1 MHRIY
6 AVMVALLLV
15 ALAAC
20 RSSQAGSGNGAPSRS
35 STPAPAASPAPS
47 GDLTIYAALTQENG
61 DAMAKAFAAAF
72 PAVHTTMITG
82 GTGALVTRITT
93 EQKAGGVKADLI
105 FLADPTAMDSLASS
119 GVLSP
124 YQPAA
129 AAGLPQGLTGKD
141 WAGVL
146 TFQNVIAYRQGISN
160 PPADWSDLTKPGLKG
175 KVVIAD
181 PSYSGTT
188 FGETGALST
197 SLGWQYFQALK
208 ANGAKVEQSTNT
220 VGTDI
225 AQGMDDA
232 GITLDS
238 VVRDLR
244 GKGAPIQIVWP
255 ASGSVPVPAPV
266 GVTANAQNPAAAR
279 AFFDWLLSPA
289 GQNEM
294 VTLGYVPAV
303 PGTEATALIP
313 AGTKQLAVDWTAL
326 GSQKDSILKQFH
338 DIFGG

>member
-1 MHRIY
+1 MHRSHVVI
-6 AVMVALLLV
+6 VGLLL
-15 ALAAC
+15 LATVAC
-20 RSSQAGSGNGAPSRS
+20 RSSGGPPAGENAS
-35 STPAPAASPAPS
+35 PAAGTPAPS
-47 GDLTIYAALTQENG
+47 GTLTVYAALTQANG
-61 DAMAKAFAAAF
+61 DAMAKAFADAF

-82 GTGALVTRITT
+82 GTGPLVTRITT
-93 EQKAGGVKADLI
+93 EQKAGGVKADVI
-105 FLADPTAMDSLASS
+105 FLADPTAMESIDGSGILSSYLPSAASK
-119 GVLSP
+119 
-124 YQPAA
+124 
-129 AAGLPQGLTGKD
+129 LPPGLTGKD

-160 PPADWSDLTKPGLKG
+160 PPSDWPDLTKPGLKD

-188 FGETGALST
+188 FGGAGALSAT
-197 SLGWQYFQALK
+197 FGWQYFRDLK

-238 VVRDLR
+238 VVRDLTS
-244 GKGAPIQIVWP
+244 KGAPIKIVWP
-255 ASGSVPVPAPV
+255 ASGSAPVPAPV
-266 GVTANAQNPAAAR
+266 GITADSGNSAAAR
-279 AFFDWLLSPA
+279 AFFDWLLSPP
-289 GQNEM
+289 GQKEM

-303 PGTEATALIP
+303 PGTEAAALIP
-313 AGTKQLAVDWTAL
+313 PGTKQLPVDWSAL